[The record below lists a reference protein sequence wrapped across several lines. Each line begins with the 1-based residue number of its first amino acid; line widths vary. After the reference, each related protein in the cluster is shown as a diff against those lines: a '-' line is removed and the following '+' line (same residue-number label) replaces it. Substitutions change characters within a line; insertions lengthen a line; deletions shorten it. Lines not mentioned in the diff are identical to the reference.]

1 MEDLKKRTITDDNI
15 TLVNGY
21 HYYINHIDKLATHGF
36 KTKEKLIEYKDM
48 IRFDN
53 KTIILMQNRYNSFY
67 PVLPA
72 DKRYYK

>member
-1 MEDLKKRTITDDNI
+1 MEELKQITIIDSNI

-21 HYYINHIDKLATHGF
+21 HYYVNHIDKLVTHGF

-53 KTIILMQNRYNSFY
+53 KTIILMQIRYNSFY
-67 PVLPA
+67 LV
-72 DKRYYK
+72 